1 MENVENGV
9 QDLMFGE
16 TGRLFEKHKD
26 DIYEL
31 FTLEAVSFFEMNGYK
46 ITGIQDLVGEDFW
59 SYIKQQMLQDYK
71 TSIQG
76 LQSFDDN
83 TMIKFIDSIKSNI
96 IKARSSNIMSSANRN
111 IHKLAQDITRRV
123 AEFKTA
129 NTARTKDQVLNRT
142 EATNISHDEL
152 LENFKNNGQLRS
164 YENKYQ
170 EASNKIY
177 EEIEKRL
184 SAAGGD
190 HMNLILREEKRKSI
204 AKDVSNEDISKVNID
219 GVDMKI
225 EDLEKNISDMSS
237 TGDSNDLKDLT
248 SQVSGIGSLF
258 TSNID
263 NFRDGVFTRLD
274 KIISLIPRRGPTT
287 PVGPGISGTTGSG
300 DIDDGDGDGDV
311 SKIDELQVASTN
323 ALVQAVANDGE
334 FSNDLPLIKLSFGAL
349 KNKNLAGKLSDMWTS
364 VGNSMKSKVASVKEN
379 GIGATLKNLFGGG
392 LIGVLTKGVKI
403 IVGTIG
409 NYS

>member
-1 MENVENGV
+1 
-9 QDLMFGE
+9 
-16 TGRLFEKHKD
+16 
-26 DIYEL
+26 
-31 FTLEAVSFFEMNGYK
+31 MN
-46 ITGIQDLVGEDFW
+46 
-59 SYIKQQMLQDYK
+59 
-71 TSIQG
+71 
-76 LQSFDDN
+76 
-83 TMIKFIDSIKSNI
+83 
-96 IKARSSNIMSSANRN
+96 R
-111 IHKLAQDITRRV
+111 
-123 AEFKTA
+123 
-129 NTARTKDQVLNRT
+129 
-142 EATNISHDEL
+142 
-152 LENFKNNGQLRS
+152 
-164 YENKYQ
+164 
-170 EASNKIY
+170 
-177 EEIEKRL
+177 
-184 SAAGGD
+184 
-190 HMNLILREEKRKSI
+190 ILREEKRKSI

-225 EDLEKNISDMSS
+225 EDLEKKISDMSS

-311 SKIDELQVASTN
+311 SKTDELQVASTN

-334 FSNDLPLIKLSFGAL
+334 LSNDLPLIKLSLGAL

-409 NYS
+409 KLFLNLVAKPFLKIMKKGIMSCVGDIKYNFYLL